1 MKLRIIVLDANH
13 KVWNLV
19 GRAAQNLP
27 DYKVEGCLF
36 IKDVNDRLADEHRFD
51 IRLIIVGDAT
61 DTEKPEV
68 RKWGQELYMQGY
80 TLVWLSKTPPP
91 LAEIRHVFKT
101 EPIDQALEDTLKM
114 WILRALFVK

>member
-1 MKLRIIVLDANH
+1 MRPRIIALDANH

-19 GRAAQNLP
+19 GRAVQNLP

-36 IKDVNDRLADEHRFD
+36 IKDVNDRLVDDCRLD
-51 IRLIIVGDAT
+51 IRLIIIGDVT
-61 DTEKPEV
+61 DPEKPEV
-68 RKWGQELYMQGY
+68 RKWARELYMQGY

-91 LAEIRHVFKT
+91 LAEIRYVVKT